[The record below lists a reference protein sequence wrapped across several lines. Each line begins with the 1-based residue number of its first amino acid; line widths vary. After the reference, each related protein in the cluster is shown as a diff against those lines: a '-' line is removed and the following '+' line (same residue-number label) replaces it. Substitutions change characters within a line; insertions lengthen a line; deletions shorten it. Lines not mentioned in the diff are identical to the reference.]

1 MIMRWLLLVVP
12 LALGLRFFEADPLL
26 IFATSLL
33 AIVPLVELMG
43 SATEQLA
50 HRLGSVIGG
59 LLNST
64 LSNAPE
70 LIIGMVALHNGLG
83 RVVKASL
90 TGSILVN
97 LLVGL
102 GCALV
107 VGGLAYGTWLFER
120 GRLRTTGLMLVM
132 CGFCFI
138 VPAVFRIGTPEGTRD
153 LSLELSVIL
162 LALYAGNVLVNI
174 FGHQDESLTPEADVG
189 EGQPTA
195 SIRSLGA
202 LAIAAVLLAFVSDAL
217 SESLS
222 PTAKSLGLS
231 DTFSGIVL
239 LGGVGGIGEVLTAY
253 GRAFPKAPP
262 VVVWDLSRR
271 GGGYFPPHSSH
282 RRGRDVDI
290 VYPKLKKYR
299 KRVYLRARMM
309 DPRRTWWL
317 IKRFIKTGDVTVI
330 FMNAPFQRR
339 LYRYA
344 KKIGEPRRFLRKVF
358 QYPGRRRKTII
369 RHSRGHHTH
378 FHVRFRRERKRKPN
392 S

>member
-12 LALGLRFFEADPLL
+12 LALGLRFFEVDPLL

-107 VGGLAYGTWLFER
+107 VGGLAYGTRLFER

-195 SIRSLGA
+195 SVRSLGA

-239 LGGVGGIGEVLTAY
+239 LGGVGGIGEVLTAIRFARQ
-253 GRAFPKAPP
+253 GKQELVMAATVGSTIQMVLLVAPLL
-262 VVVWDLSRR
+262 V
-271 GGGYFPPHSSH
+271 F
-282 RRGRDVDI
+282 
-290 VYPKLKKYR
+290 
-299 KRVYLRARMM
+299 
-309 DPRRTWWL
+309 
-317 IKRFIKTGDVTVI
+317 TGV
-330 FMNAPFQRR
+330 A
-339 LYRYA
+339 
-344 KKIGEPRRFLRKVF
+344 IGEPMNLAFSVF
-358 QYPGRRRKTII
+358 EVVAIVLAI
-369 RHSRGHHTH
+369 
-378 FHVRFRRERKRKPN
+378 VIAREVMNAGQANWMEGLVLLATYLILAIGFYHLPDGVVARDRMAAEGEVIAPLLAPAPAATPER
-392 S
+392 